1 MSKKTTQFKDVA
13 DFSKIELQANKYEL
27 MLLLSPAVTEDQRSK
42 SVNELVAQLESRGA
56 KVFHVDD
63 WSKRDLAYS
72 IKGQDQAYYITYYFT
87 FSDTRFLSE
96 FEELLKLDQSVLR
109 HLLVRRADNFEIQ
122 KFEPHETDKAN
133 SKPRSEL
140 DTEQLDYKNIKLLNR
155 YTSRYGKIVAK
166 HYTKVTL
173 KQQKKL
179 AQEIKRS
186 RHVALMPFVK

>member
-1 MSKKTTQFKDVA
+1 MDIANVTGGKYLIWIWTPVSSGQCESTHTETQTHTQYTHSD
-13 DFSKIELQANKYEL
+13 DRS
-27 MLLLSPAVTEDQRSK
+27 LSHTHGR
-42 SVNELVAQLESRGA
+42 
-56 KVFHVDD
+56 
-63 WSKRDLAYS
+63 
-72 IKGQDQAYYITYYFT
+72 I
-87 FSDTRFLSE
+87 
-96 FEELLKLDQSVLR
+96 
-109 HLLVRRADNFEIQ
+109 RRPENFEIQ

-140 DTEQLDYKNIKLLNR
+140 ATEQIDYKNIKLLNR